1 MSQTEGLTAMTQEPL
16 VEPPIQVP
24 LKRIMYYAPTDLQF
38 RRWMADSTRS
48 ENCTILDERYP
59 PMFRYNN
66 VRMSWISEHT
76 PEGAMERLKTTYA
89 HLVLLDLRWAPEPD
103 DMLEGIRQARRLLT
117 MLDGVEDME
126 SRYGFHRIAAMV
138 SGPNQEMIDQ
148 LMVELGGYGVRHVL
162 RMRTIREDATPTE
175 DEAVRFSEKTLDHIT
190 SLLLAPRR
198 RRTALC
204 LAGGGITGIYYEMGG
219 LKCLDDCLSP
229 SDGRMP
235 RVNEFDMY
243 FGISAGAVNC
253 GILTGGFAVEEFM
266 ASIDGREGG
275 RVPPINLNLLKMQHL
290 NVLGFAK
297 RLRQSLRTT
306 WSNVLGTTQSS
317 SPQMNLDTAM
327 VAYGEVMGPPFHSG
341 AFEKIIANVLSMS
354 GATNDFRRL
363 PRELFIGATDQDLK
377 RHILFGSEGFD
388 QVPISQAI
396 QASLS
401 IHPAFSSVKINGRYY
416 NDGAVTRTNNYAEAV
431 RRGASLVFVFD
442 PFLPYVSR
450 HTGYTSSRGLLY
462 NLDQD
467 IRTLSYTRYENVRN
481 WVLRKHPDV
490 SSYTFVPSNRLR
502 HLLSHNPMDHRPY
515 LEIWKGAYL
524 STFRRIENLQHR
536 MRGDLAAHGI
546 RLELDK
552 AKAVKERLERSKQL
566 KLEDFFP
573 DGRVLIRHPPLSRQQ
588 TPRLTTNP
596 FSIEDP

>member
-1 MSQTEGLTAMTQEPL
+1 MTQGFS
-16 VEPPIQVP
+16 VEPTTLVP

-48 ENCTILDERYP
+48 DDCTILDERYP
-59 PMFRYNN
+59 PMFQYDN
-66 VRMSWISEHT
+66 VRMSWVAEHT
-76 PEGAMERLKTTYA
+76 PEGAMARLKTTYA

-103 DMLEGIRQARRLLT
+103 DMLEGIRQARRLLS
-117 MLDGVEDME
+117 MLDNVEDLE
-126 SRYGFHRIAAMV
+126 ARYGFHRIVAMV
-138 SGPNQEMIDQ
+138 SGPDDEMIDQ
-148 LMVELGGYGVRHVL
+148 LMVELGGVGVRHVL
-162 RMRTIREDATPTE
+162 RMRTENPDATPSE
-175 DEAVRFSEKTLDHIT
+175 NEAVMFAERTLHHIAN
-190 SLLLAPRR
+190 LLLEPRR

-204 LAGGGITGIYYEMGG
+204 LAGGGITGIYYEMGAI
-219 LKCLDDCLSP
+219 KCLDDCLSS

-253 GILTGGFAVEEFM
+253 GVLTGGFAVEEFM

-275 RVPPINLNLLKMQHL
+275 RVPPINLNLLKFQHL
-290 NVLGFAK
+290 NLRGFGR
-297 RLRQSLRTT
+297 RLRHSLSMS
-306 WSNVLGTTQSS
+306 WSNLLGPGRK
-317 SPQMNLDTAM
+317 SPAQVNLDTALM
-327 VAYGEVMGPPFHSG
+327 AYGEVLGPPFHSDS
-341 AFEKIIANVLSMS
+341 FEKVIANILTMS

-377 RHILFGSEGFD
+377 KHVLFGSEGYD
-388 QVPISQAI
+388 HVPISKAI

-401 IHPAFSSVKINGRYY
+401 IHPAFSSVKIFGRYY
-416 NDGAVTRTNNYAEAV
+416 EDGAVTRTNNYAEAV

-450 HTGYTSSRGLLY
+450 DTGYTQRRGLLY
-462 NLDQD
+462 NLDQE

-502 HLLSHNPMDHRPY
+502 HLLSSNPMDHRPY

-524 STFRRIENLQHR
+524 STFRRIVSLQHR

-546 RLELDK
+546 RLDLDK
-552 AKAVKERLERSKQL
+552 AKEVKDRLERTTKL

-573 DGRVLIRHPPLSRQQ
+573 DGRVIIRHPPLSRQQ
-588 TPRLTTNP
+588 APKLTTSP
-596 FSIEDP
+596 FLSVDP